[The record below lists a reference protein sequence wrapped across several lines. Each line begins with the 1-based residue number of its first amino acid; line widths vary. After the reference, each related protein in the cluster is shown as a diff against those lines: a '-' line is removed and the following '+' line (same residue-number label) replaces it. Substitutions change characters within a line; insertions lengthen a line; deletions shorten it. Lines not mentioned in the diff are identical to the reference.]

1 MNAYTIVKECDIE
14 NKKIKKSGHLIMLD
28 RAPLIDDMGNTMVI
42 DGVEYTFGI
51 AYDVPTYFTI
61 PDFKGTLL
69 GKTVRFV
76 NK

>member
-1 MNAYTIVKECDIE
+1 
-14 NKKIKKSGHLIMLD
+14 MLD